1 MKLASGICIGLRV
14 IACHMH
20 HIDEM
25 DIQNG
30 TPESNSSGQYKDGVR
45 KRRERFGTE

>member
-1 MKLASGICIGLRV
+1 
-14 IACHMH
+14 MH

-30 TPESNSSGQYKDGVR
+30 APESNSSGAARVSERGKDGVR
-45 KRRERFGTE
+45 GKGWRAWTRKATVSLEAKR

>member
-1 MKLASGICIGLRV
+1 
-14 IACHMH
+14 MH

-30 TPESNSSGQYKDGVR
+30 TPESNSSGQPMRYQSGIAATVWAV
-45 KRRERFGTE
+45 